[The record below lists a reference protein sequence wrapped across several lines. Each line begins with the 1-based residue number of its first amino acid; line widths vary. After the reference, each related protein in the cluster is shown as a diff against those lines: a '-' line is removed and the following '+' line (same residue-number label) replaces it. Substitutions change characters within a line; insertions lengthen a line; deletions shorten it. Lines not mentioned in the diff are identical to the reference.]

1 MIMNSEHPKLP
12 GVEVPSG
19 CRVTHGTAASIK
31 TPFTFTPVTM
41 HELDPGVGG
50 RAYRG
55 QFGFI
60 PFQAGFRLPRHVHIE
75 ERDGREA
82 RLVAERILV
91 VNGIALTELNG
102 AIHVVAP
109 GTLVEI
115 SPGVPHTWTA
125 YPPGVRLPDGGVSDG
140 QFLMI
145 YEYSEP
151 TAFYPTASTDPI
163 SNVSEYRP
171 FIGDFDVI
179 RFPELDAR
187 RIADS
192 ATLIWNDEI
201 TTDLRVAN

>member
-1 MIMNSEHPKLP
+1 LP
-12 GVEVPSG
+12 GVVVPSG

-109 GTLVEI
+109 GTLVEN
-115 SPGVPHTWTA
+115 SPSRQTQPRSNRSRSASSPWTDA
-125 YPPGVRLPDGGVSDG
+125 TVRW
-140 QFLMI
+140 
-145 YEYSEP
+145 
-151 TAFYPTASTDPI
+151 
-163 SNVSEYRP
+163 
-171 FIGDFDVI
+171 
-179 RFPELDAR
+179 RFR
-187 RIADS
+187 
-192 ATLIWNDEI
+192 T
-201 TTDLRVAN
+201 